1 MKNTKLFLV
10 LTVCLL
16 TLGCSSTI
24 KRVQNNIQHKKNLEN
39 IVQRFAYKYEGQ
51 CRKEAYQYYPVAMV
65 TTTQT
70 KNKPT
75 NYYKSPKTATCTS
88 MGNQVTCRDTT
99 IDLSPMVDAYG
110 GYGKTTTSTYDANAS
125 GRNGYVNSCVQDAL
139 KQDDSFISAVRYEKN
154 RHSNAQSFI
163 NEKPRKQYTQ
173 TYLGEDI
180 DSDSK
185 PWDLNLK
192 QKTNSTT
199 QKTVTLQLSD
209 FNKTDG
215 YLYCYYGEDNRP
227 KLMSNVQECP
237 RFQTFEL

>member
-1 MKNTKLFLV
+1 MKNTKLILV
-10 LTVCLL
+10 LSVCLF
-16 TLGCSSTI
+16 TVGCSSTI

-39 IVQRFAYKYEGQ
+39 IVQRFTYKYEGQ

-125 GRNGYVNSCVQDAL
+125 GRNGYVKSCVQDAL

-154 RHSNAQSFI
+154 RHSKAQNKVNNS
-163 NEKPRKQYTQ
+163 Q
-173 TYLGEDI
+173 TYKRSITNNGE
-180 DSDSK
+180 
-185 PWDLNLK
+185 LK
-192 QKTNSTT
+192 
-199 QKTVTLQLSD
+199 LSHASYA
-209 FNKTDG
+209 TG
-215 YLYCYYGEDNRP
+215 RLVCYYGEYQEEYVPERP
-227 KLMSNVQECP
+227 TCP
-237 RFQTFEL
+237 KTMRFKP